1 MKERLFWVA
10 LGICLSA
17 STSVMGQVAQGKQPT
32 SRSSNHAAAKPRP
45 GLLRVGGFN
54 PSHHT
59 PEQQATLEE
68 IGQLDQDAAAALDA
82 GQYAEAEADAR
93 QSLSIGHDSGLA
105 QELLASALNA
115 QGKKQE
121 ALEAYKEMADQGN
134 DHPRNL
140 LPYALLL
147 LNSGHW
153 APAVAA
159 YNKALLTL
167 ADGKL
172 VRANSHFFPNVLEPA
187 ALGTA
192 IHIALGLT
200 YNWSDSWGRHQ
211 QNDKALSEYTKALQL
226 APNSDL
232 ANFYYGYGLQ
242 RLGRKAQANTA
253 FQKTVKM
260 AKGEVK
266 VAAEQALRKNK
277 KPA

>member
-1 MKERLFWVA
+1 MYKSKWIINATFSAVLSALGVA
-10 LGICLSA
+10 LGH
-17 STSVMGQVAQGKQPT
+17 AQQPT
-32 SRSSNHAAAKPRP
+32 VPGSVSRPAPISAPAPM
-45 GLLRVGGFN
+45 
-54 PSHHT
+54 T
-59 PEQQATLEE
+59 PALKAELDEVYR
-68 IGQLDQDAAAALDA
+68 LDQASAAALDA
-82 GQYAEAEADAR
+82 GQYAEAEDNAR

-121 ALEAYKEMADQGN
+121 ALEVYKEMTNEGDAF
-134 DHPRNL
+134 PRNQ

-147 LNSGHW
+147 LNSGQW
-153 APAVAA
+153 AQAVAA
-159 YNKALLTL
+159 YNKALPTL

-242 RLGRKAQANTA
+242 RLGRKGQANAA

-266 VAAEQALRKNK
+266 AAAEQALKKNK

>member
-1 MKERLFWVA
+1 MNRNKWIINATFSAVLSALGVA
-10 LGICLSA
+10 LGH
-17 STSVMGQVAQGKQPT
+17 AQQPT
-32 SRSSNHAAAKPRP
+32 VPGSVSRPAPISAPAPM
-45 GLLRVGGFN
+45 
-54 PSHHT
+54 T
-59 PEQQATLEE
+59 PALKAELDEAYR
-68 IGQLDQDAAAALDA
+68 LDQASAAALDA

-93 QSLSIGHDSGLA
+93 QSLSIGYDSGLA

-121 ALEAYKEMADQGN
+121 ALEAYKEMADLGN

-147 LNSGHW
+147 LNSGQW
-153 APAVAA
+153 AQAVAA
-159 YNKALLTL
+159 YNKALPTL

-172 VRANSHFFPNVLEPA
+172 VRANSHFSSDVLEPA

-211 QNDKALSEYTKALQL
+211 QNDKALSEYTKALKL